1 MSITARG
8 TLRRCLVKNDAK
20 TRQCSLLFFTT
31 FSAFTDRGSGFG
43 ILIEVSTIRVE
54 GGRRAAL
61 QNGRAHACDL
71 KPYLFLLERVKGSVL
86 GLQQA

>member
-1 MSITARG
+1 
-8 TLRRCLVKNDAK
+8 
-20 TRQCSLLFFTT
+20 
-31 FSAFTDRGSGFG
+31 
-43 ILIEVSTIRVE
+43 
-54 GGRRAAL
+54 L